1 MNSQIY
7 LQQPVYPTTIPTPIY
22 QKVEGQNP
30 DKSRFYIELLA
41 ERFGYPDKGARD
53 IKTMCDFID
62 SELSNKLGFH
72 ANKRKTSRKVYK
84 VKKTSKKKSQ
94 KGSVRHCSLCGKTG
108 HTKRNCSGKKTK
120 RVNFANVSDNDDTS
134 DSESCS
140 SFSDDEEAVCY
151 NVNNETSNDESSS
164 SDNSSSDES
173 SESENEQL
181 YTYASKKK

>member
-1 MNSQIY
+1 MY
-7 LQQPVYPTTIPTPIY
+7 
-22 QKVEGQNP
+22 
-30 DKSRFYIELLA
+30 
-41 ERFGYPDKGARD
+41 
-53 IKTMCDFID
+53 DFIE

-120 RVNFANVSDNDDTS
+120 RVNFVNVSENDNTS
-134 DSESCS
+134 DSETCS
-140 SFSDDEEAVCY
+140 SSSDDEEAVCY

-173 SESENEQL
+173 SDSENEQL